1 MYPAI
6 SGNNVIWVNND
17 SLNESLSVQLYNM
30 SSGSISTISNATSV
44 PLAMP
49 YQLAIA
55 ENNAVWSGTNPQTGR
70 VNIYLY
76 DITSGGLQQ
85 VTEDGPGTQL
95 DPGVSQDHIIWTNL
109 TDGSSDVYLYE
120 IASGETVPMVTALS
134 YQMETAIGGNT
145 TAWVD
150 NTTGGDFD
158 IAISPLGGPRGII
171 LSEPG
176 DDRYPD
182 VSSDGQY
189 VAWIKFIENRSAV
202 YLYDVANDNT
212 TQITGESAR
221 PDSVAVDGNLV
232 VYSDLRNGNH
242 DIYMYDITTGT
253 ETPVTQDPYDQ
264 SYPDVSGGVIVWMG
278 NNTGRWDIYRTS
290 AG

>member
-1 MYPAI
+1 
-6 SGNNVIWVNND
+6 
-17 SLNESLSVQLYNM
+17 
-30 SSGSISTISNATSV
+30 
-44 PLAMP
+44 MP
-49 YQLAIA
+49 RQLAIA
-55 ENNAVWSGTNPQTGR
+55 GNNAVWSGTNPQTGR

-76 DITSGGLQQ
+76 DIATARLQQ
-85 VTEDGPGTQL
+85 VTKDGPGTPL
-95 DPGVSQDHIIWTNL
+95 DPGVSQDYIIWTNL
-109 TDGSSDVYLYE
+109 TDGSGDVDLYR
-120 IASGETVPMVTALS
+120 IASGTTTPLVSAPS
-134 YQMETAIGGNT
+134 YQMETAIGRNT

-158 IAISPLGGPRGII
+158 IAISPLGGSGGVI

-189 VAWIKFIENRSAV
+189 VAWIKFLENRSAV
-202 YLYDVANDNT
+202 YLYDMAKGNAT
-212 TQITGESAR
+212 RITGESAR

-242 DIYMYDITTGT
+242 DIYVYTIGTGT
-253 ETPVTQDPYDQ
+253 ETQVTQDPYDQ
-264 SYPDVSGGVIVWMG
+264 SYPDVSGGMIVWMG